1 MFGKTHGTAVRTKQ
15 LLFAAALA
23 AATALVTR
31 RRALKA
37 ETEHPPTGRFIDVA
51 GVRLHFLERG
61 RGTPVVLLHGNGA
74 LAQDFRGS
82 GVFDRLAAHYRVVA
96 FDRPGYG
103 FSKRPR
109 DRTWTPEAQAELL
122 TSAFER
128 LGIEH
133 PVVVGHSWGTLVAL
147 ALGLEHPDRVRGLLL
162 LSGYYY
168 PSLRPDVF
176 LFAPAAIPVLGD
188 AMRYTVSPLVGKLL
202 VPGLLREMFA
212 PLPVPDRFRTAV
224 PQSLMLRPSQLRASA
239 AESAL
244 MIPAAAR
251 LRKRYAGLRV
261 PLNLIAGA
269 DDRIAHV
276 ERHSARLQKEV
287 PGSNLQVL
295 PGLGH
300 MLHYFAQDAVVE
312 AVNALAP
319 PVAAIG
325 DLPA

>member
-1 MFGKTHGTAVRTKQ
+1 MFDKTRGTAVRIQQ
-15 LLFAAALA
+15 LLLAAALA
-23 AATALVTR
+23 GTTALVTR
-31 RRALKA
+31 RRARRA
-37 ETEHPPTGRFIDVA
+37 ETDHPPAGRFIDVA

-61 RGTPVVLLHGNGA
+61 SGTPVVLLHGNGT

-82 GVFDRLAAHYRVVA
+82 GVFDRLGEHCRVVA

-103 FSKRPR
+103 FSERPR

-133 PVVVGHSWGTLVAL
+133 PVVVGHSWGALVAL
-147 ALGLEHPDRVRGLLL
+147 ALGLDHPDRVRGLLL

-176 LFAPAAIPVLGD
+176 LFAPPAIPVLGD
-188 AMRYTVSPLVGKLL
+188 LMRYTVSPLIGKLL
-202 VPGLLREMFA
+202 VPGLLRQMFA
-212 PLPVPDRFRTAV
+212 PLPVPERFRTAV
-224 PQSLMLRPSQLRASA
+224 PQSLMLRPWQLRASA

-251 LRKRYAGLRV
+251 LRKRYAELRV
-261 PLNLIAGA
+261 PLKLIAGA
-269 DDRIAHV
+269 NDRIAHV
-276 ERHSARLQKEV
+276 ERHSARLHEEV
-287 PGSNLQVL
+287 RGSDLQVL